1 MKLLKEVR
9 GNRYSKGVKKSVK
22 KGISFNYDRKKT
34 HNRRSVRKS
43 FLVKKITYILR
54 WIKKR

>member
-9 GNRYSKGVKKSVK
+9 GNRYPKGVKKSVK

-43 FLVKKITYILR
+43 FLVKK
-54 WIKKR
+54 